1 VVVDIPGEEVLRMP
15 DVVLCLRLDL
25 AVYQDLGQQLLHVD
39 TVYLGCVLH
48 DIPGDLFIA
57 RGLTFRALVEVE

>member
-1 VVVDIPGEEVLRMP
+1 MVVDIPGEKVLRMP
-15 DVVLCLRLDL
+15 DVVLCLGLDL
-25 AVYQDLGQQLLHVD
+25 AIYQDLDQQLLHVG

-57 RGLTFRALVEVE
+57 RGLAFRTLVEVE